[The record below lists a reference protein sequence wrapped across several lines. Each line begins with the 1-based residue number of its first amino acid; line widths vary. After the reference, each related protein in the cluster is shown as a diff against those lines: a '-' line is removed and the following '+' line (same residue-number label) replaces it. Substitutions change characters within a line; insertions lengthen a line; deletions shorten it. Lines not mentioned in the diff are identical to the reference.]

1 MDNVYKGEGRR
12 GEPGCSCASRKEH
25 EALVA
30 RVDESYMQ
38 DVERYKMRQD
48 LNTYALRARVLSQ
61 LNGHNN

>member
-1 MDNVYKGEGRR
+1 MDKHGN
-12 GEPGCSCASRKEH
+12 PGCSCGTDEEH